1 MSEAPPFWF
10 RKAGA
15 AAWLLSPL
23 SLLYGQLTA
32 KRMMTKPGSFSALP
46 VLCIGNFIV
55 GGAGKTPTAVALAT
69 IARDMGLRPG
79 FLSRGYGGSVTKPTL
94 VDAKTHNARDVGDE
108 PLLLALHGPTVVS
121 TDRPAGARLLE
132 EQDVD
137 IILMDDGFQN
147 PSLHKDYALAVVDAG
162 RGLGNGF
169 AMPAGPLRAALR
181 PQLARASAILLI
193 GQSEAGTEVV
203 RKAAKM
209 AKPVLTGGV
218 KVRRPEEWAGAR
230 VLAFAG
236 IADPTK
242 FYRSL
247 ETIGAE
253 IVARRSFHDH
263 HPFSAQECQELLDQ
277 ANKQELQLVTTAKDW
292 ARLVRMGDAQEKLR
306 AASKPLHIDMVF
318 ENSRMAQVVLRDCIK
333 RFEETK
339 LARG

>member
-10 RKAGA
+10 KKAGA

-23 SLLYGQLTA
+23 SLLYGQMTA
-32 KRMMTKPGSFSALP
+32 KRMQAKPGSFANVP
-46 VLCIGNFIV
+46 VFCIGNFIV
-55 GGAGKTPTAVALAT
+55 GGAGKTPTALALA
-69 IARDMGLRPG
+69 ALAKNMGLKPG

-94 VDAKTHNARDVGDE
+94 VDPTVNNARDVGDE
-108 PLLLALHGPTVVS
+108 PLILALQGPTVVS
-121 TDRPAGARLLE
+121 TDRPAGARMLE
-132 EQDVD
+132 EQGVD

-147 PSLHKDYALAVVDAG
+147 PNLNKDYCLAVVDAG

-193 GQSEAGTEVV
+193 GQSEAGTAVV

-209 AKPVLTGGV
+209 AKPVLTGSIH
-218 KVRRPEEWAGAR
+218 VRQPDEWKGTR

-242 FYRSL
+242 FYRSV
-247 ETIGAE
+247 ESCGAE
-253 IVARRSFHDH
+253 IVIRRSFHDH
-263 HPFSAQECQELLDQ
+263 HPFSAEECRELMAQ
-277 ANKQELQLVTTAKDW
+277 AHKDELQLVTTEKDW
-292 ARLVRMGDAQEKLR
+292 ARLVRMGEAQEALR
-306 AASKPLHIDMVF
+306 AASKPLWVDMRF
-318 ENSRMAQVVLRDCIK
+318 ENPRMEEVMLRDCVT

-339 LARG
+339 LTRR